1 MTVWRSAF
9 RPEVG
14 FFLLCWLGLQA
25 HFRERA
31 FNDPGALWHVKVGE
45 RILASGFMHED
56 PFTYTFTGHVW
67 IPQQWGG
74 EIAMALAHRT
84 GGFDTLLLGLCSI
97 VAGLFTW
104 IFSRAVRNGMHP
116 ALAAVV
122 VGGAVVVS
130 GFHFYARPHM
140 ITLVGMGLT
149 LAWIVDTERGRCSPW
164 RLWCLIPLYAVWTN
178 IHGGVLG
185 GVLTLG
191 SAVAGWCV
199 LFLVSPTRERGSIS
213 SSLARRA
220 NGIASDTPVK
230 SRRSLMVY
238 CGIVAACALTPFLN
252 PFGMEMIHTWKRI
265 VSSEAMKELVS
276 EHQPL
281 SLNHTAG
288 QVIGGFGCFYL
299 FMLLGTVPKRPRV
312 SWILPLVWFALS
324 VQSIRQGPLFA
335 VLAAVAIADLWP
347 ETLWYRLLKKHGDS
361 LAREPDG
368 ESRGWLWTTVP
379 IAAVL
384 ACLGLQMSG
393 IEAPIIGRGWAR
405 LDARQQ
411 PVELVGDLRNYSEGV
426 PPGTRIFND
435 ANLGGFVLYHAPKLK
450 IFMDD
455 RFELYGDDWMRR
467 YVRVVYEEPDGI
479 EGWADEYGF
488 DHAFVMVLP
497 DGDRLP
503 LERYLSDSARW
514 ACVARCERG
523 ALFRRKP
530 SPCPISP

>member
-1 MTVWRSAF
+1 MWRSAF

-56 PFTYTFTGHVW
+56 PFTYTFAGHVW

-74 EIAMALAHRT
+74 ELAMALAHRA

-97 VAGLFTW
+97 IAALFTG
-104 IFSRAVRNGMHP
+104 IFSRSVRNGMHP

-122 VGGAVVVS
+122 VGGAIVVS

-149 LAWIVDTERGRCSPW
+149 LAWIIDTERGRCSPW
-164 RLWCLIPLYAVWTN
+164 RLWSLIPLYAIWTN

-191 SAVAGWCV
+191 MAVAGWGLLFV
-199 LFLVSPTRERGSIS
+199 LN
-213 SSLARRA
+213 RA
-220 NGIASDTPVK
+220 SYTPVK
-230 SRRSLMVY
+230 TRRTLALYS
-238 CGIVAACALTPFLN
+238 GIVAACALTPFVN
-252 PFGMEMIHTWKRI
+252 PFGMEMIDTWRRI
-265 VSSEAMKELVS
+265 VGSVAMKELVS

-281 SLNHTAG
+281 SLDHTAG
-288 QVIGGFGCFYL
+288 QVIAGFGGFYL
-299 FMLLGTVPKRPRV
+299 FMLLGTFPKRPRV

-335 VLAAVAIADLWP
+335 VLAAVAIADFWP
-347 ETLWYRLLKKHGDS
+347 ETIWYRLLKKHGDS
-361 LAREPDG
+361 LAREPELG
-368 ESRGWLWTTVP
+368 SRGWLWMAIP
-379 IAAVL
+379 LAAVL
-384 ACLGLQMSG
+384 TCLGLQMGG
-393 IEAPIIGRGWAR
+393 IEVPVVGRGWAR
-405 LDARQQ
+405 LDPAQQ
-411 PVELVGDLRNYSEGV
+411 PVELAGDLRDYSDGV
-426 PPGTRIFND
+426 PSGTRIFND

-467 YVRVVYEEPDGI
+467 YVRVVYDEPDAI

-488 DHAFVMVLP
+488 DHAVVMVLP

-514 ACVARCERG
+514 ICVARCERG
-523 ALFRRKP
+523 ALFRRKLK
-530 SPCPISP
+530 

>member
-45 RILASGFMHED
+45 RILDSGFMRED
-56 PFTYTFTGHVW
+56 PFTYTFAGHTW

-74 EIAMALAHRT
+74 ELAMALAHRA
-84 GGFDTLLLGLCSI
+84 GGFDTLLLGLCSL

-104 IFSRAVRNGMHP
+104 VFSRAMRNGMHP

-149 LAWIVDTERGRCSPW
+149 LAWIIDTERGRCNQW
-164 RLWCLIPLYAVWTN
+164 RLWCLIPLYAIWTN

-191 SAVAGWCV
+191 LAVAGWGV
-199 LFLVSPTRERGSIS
+199 LFVLNRASDSPTKSWRA
-213 SSLARRA
+213 LAVH
-220 NGIASDTPVK
+220 S
-230 SRRSLMVY
+230 
-238 CGIVAACALTPFLN
+238 GIVAACALTPFVN
-252 PFGMEMIHTWKRI
+252 PFGMEMIHTWARI
-265 VSSEAMKELVS
+265 VSSDAMKELVS

-281 SLNHTAG
+281 SLDHTAG
-288 QVIGGFGCFYL
+288 QVIAGFGCFYL
-299 FMLLGTVPKRPRV
+299 FLLLGTLPKRPRV
-312 SWILPLVWFALS
+312 SWLLPLVWFALS

-335 VLAAVAIADLWP
+335 VLAAVAIADFWP
-347 ETLWYRLLKKHGDS
+347 ETVWYRLLKKHGDS

-368 ESRGWLWTTVP
+368 ESRGWLWTAIP
-379 IAAVL
+379 LAAVL
-384 ACLGLQMSG
+384 ACFTLQLRG
-393 IEAPIIGRGWAR
+393 IEAPVVGRGWAR
-405 LDARQQ
+405 LDGGQQ
-411 PVELVGDLRNYSEGV
+411 PVELADDLRNYADGV
-426 PPGTRIFND
+426 PAGTRIFND
-435 ANLGGFVLYHAPKLK
+435 ANLGGFVLYHAPRLK

-455 RFELYGDDWMRR
+455 RFELYGDVWMRN
-467 YVRVVYEEPDGI
+467 YVRVAYEEPDGI
-479 EGWADEYGF
+479 ELWADEYGF

-497 DGDRLP
+497 DADRLP

-514 ACVARCERG
+514 SCMARCERG
-523 ALFRRKP
+523 ARFRRKP
-530 SPCPISP
+530 VPGPTGR